1 MKKTILLFLV
11 CFSFLSLAQ
20 YKTAENFNFVGKWKG
35 VDKNKTGYITLE
47 QDGTASISIG
57 DKVLG
62 GKNYVINGKKAY
74 IIYKIEG
81 TTKPINLD
89 FIMYLDGIEKTKRLL
104 FILEIID
111 ADSFKIASDFN
122 AERPTGF
129 AENNT
134 MVMTR
139 VQE

>member
-1 MKKTILLFLV
+1 MKRIISLLFI
-11 CFSFLSLAQ
+11 CFSILSFAQ
-20 YKTAENFNFVGKWKG
+20 KTSLEKYNFIGKWKG
-35 VDKNKTGYITLE
+35 TDKNKTGYIILE

-57 DKVLG
+57 GKVLG
-62 GKNYVINGKKAY
+62 GKDYVINGKKAY
-74 IIYKIEG
+74 IIYKIED
-81 TTKPINLD
+81 TTMPVNLD

-122 AERPTGF
+122 DERPTGF

-134 MVMTR
+134 MLMTR
-139 VQE
+139 VKE